1 LAIPAQF
8 PATHAKQKSARNLIR
23 KAMKTPIMTERIDIA
38 YYLDTVEKGI
48 LLSDSESIK
57 KLCEETEN
65 ASSGIREVEPH
76 LDSQGRQESN
86 VLRAAIDELQVQL
99 ALGKMDAA
107 DELDEIERRI
117 GHGYDQMKHAISR
130 LERLSEEEIDAL
142 RDRIHSSW
150 LHLKSAG
157 TIARIR
163 LELADEKSK
172 EKLQAAKSEL
182 FEDFEKIR
190 DLAKENVGGACEKS
204 GEWIKKAKQS
214 VGRKAHNVLDALKS

>member
-1 LAIPAQF
+1 MR
-8 PATHAKQKSARNLIR
+8 SMNSRNLLFIEV
-23 KAMKTPIMTERIDIA
+23 MKTPIMTERIDIA
-38 YYLDTVEKGI
+38 YYLDTVENGI

-57 KLCEETEN
+57 KLCEETQQ

-76 LDSQGRQESN
+76 LDSQGRHESN
-86 VLRAAIDELQVQL
+86 ILRAAIDELQVQL

-107 DELDEIERRI
+107 DKLDEIERRI
-117 GHGYDQMKHAISR
+117 GHGYHQIKNAIAR
-130 LERLSEEEIDAL
+130 LERLSEKEADAL
-142 RDRIHSSW
+142 RERIHSSW

-172 EKLQAAKSEL
+172 EKLQATKNE
-182 FEDFEKIR
+182 FIEDLEKIR
-190 DLAKENVGGACEKS
+190 ILAKENVGGTCEKS
-204 GEWIKKAKQS
+204 ADWIKKTKQS

>member
-1 LAIPAQF
+1 
-8 PATHAKQKSARNLIR
+8 
-23 KAMKTPIMTERIDIA
+23 MKTPIMTERIDIV
-38 YYLDTVEKGI
+38 YYLDTVENGI

-57 KLCEETEN
+57 KLCEETEH
-65 ASSGIREVEPH
+65 ASSGIRDVEPH

-86 VLRAAIDELQVQL
+86 ILRAAIDELQVQL

-107 DELDEIERRI
+107 DKLDEIERRI
-117 GHGYDQMKHAISR
+117 EHSYAEMKHAIAR
-130 LERLSEEEIDAL
+130 LERLSEEEVDAL

-172 EKLQAAKSEL
+172 EKLQAAKNEL
-182 FEDFEKIR
+182 IQDLEKIR
-190 DLAKENVGGACEKS
+190 NLAKENVGGACEKS
-204 GEWIKKAKQS
+204 ADWIKKTKQS

>member
-1 LAIPAQF
+1 
-8 PATHAKQKSARNLIR
+8 
-23 KAMKTPIMTERIDIA
+23 MKTPIMTERIDIV
-38 YYLDTVEKGI
+38 YYLDTVENGI

-57 KLCEETEN
+57 KLCEETEH

-107 DELDEIERRI
+107 DKLDEIERRI
-117 GHGYDQMKHAISR
+117 EHSYGEMKHAIAR
-130 LERLSEEEIDAL
+130 LERLSEEEADAL
-142 RDRIHSSW
+142 RDRIHNSW

-172 EKLQAAKSEL
+172 EKLQAAKNEL
-182 FEDFEKIR
+182 IEDLEKIR
-190 DLAKENVGGACEKS
+190 NLAKENVGDACEKS
-204 GEWIKKAKQS
+204 ADWIKKTKKS